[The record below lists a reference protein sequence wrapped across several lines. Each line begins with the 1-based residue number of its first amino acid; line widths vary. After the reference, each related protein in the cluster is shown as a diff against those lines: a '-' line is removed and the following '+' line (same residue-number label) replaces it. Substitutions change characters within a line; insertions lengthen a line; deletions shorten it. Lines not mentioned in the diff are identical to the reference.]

1 MHMLFWQKRC
11 ILKLV
16 GNDLLAMVL
25 SEINQKPTHHDFSA
39 MVGRIVDPERVTALA
54 ESCF

>member
-16 GNDLLAMVL
+16 GNDLLAMVP
-25 SEINQKPTHHDFSA
+25 SEINQKPTHHDFSV
-39 MVGRIVDPERVTALA
+39 MVGRIVDPERVTAPA